1 MAVRTIYFEDLVEN
15 VEVWSEE
22 FAVDKAEMLEYSLRN
37 DPWPFHTDAEA
48 AKASPYGE
56 IIASGGF
63 IVTLMYRAAHTIC
76 NNSKE
81 AWAFLGGFEWQVKF
95 HKPVKAGD
103 KLRNKMTV
111 FEKRPSSKPGR
122 GLTKVR
128 HELINQDDQ
137 VVFTCEA
144 LVLLA
149 TRSAS

>member
-1 MAVRTIYFEDLVEN
+1 MAVRTIYFEDLAEN
-15 VEVWSEE
+15 VEFWSEE
-22 FAVDKAEMLEYSLRN
+22 FVVDEDEMLEYSLRN
-37 DPWPFHTDAEA
+37 DPWPFHTDTEA
-48 AKASPYGE
+48 AKAAPYGE

-63 IVTLMYRAAHTIC
+63 IVTLMYRSAHSIY
-76 NNSKE
+76 NNSNE

-103 KLRNKMTV
+103 KLRNKTTV
-111 FEKRPSSKPGR
+111 SDKRQSSKPGR
-122 GLTKVR
+122 GLAKIR

-149 TRSAS
+149 TRIAS